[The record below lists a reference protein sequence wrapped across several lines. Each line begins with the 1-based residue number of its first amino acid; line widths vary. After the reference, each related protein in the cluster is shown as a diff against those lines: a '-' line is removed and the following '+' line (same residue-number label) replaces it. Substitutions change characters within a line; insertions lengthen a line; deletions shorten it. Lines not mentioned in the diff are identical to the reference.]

1 MTMPNSDATPMA
13 RAATRFSSVPAAFGL
28 YDPRF
33 EHDACGVSFICDIKG
48 RASRSIVTDA
58 LDALCNLDHRGASG
72 AEVNTGD
79 GAGILLQVP
88 DRFFRAVVDFPLPP
102 AGAYGVGLAFLPLDA
117 EAAEKTM
124 NRINAIVE
132 DEGLRVVGW
141 REVPVD
147 TSMIGPTALSVVPS
161 FQQRVRRRPRRR
173 HRPRARPAA
182 LRRAEALRARARGA
196 RRSGR
201 RRRGGLLPVA
211 VEPDPRLQGHAHHA
225 PAPRV
230 LPRPRRRP
238 GRVRAGA
245 GAQPLLHQ
253 HVPVVAARAPV
264 PVPGPQRRD
273 QHRAGQP
280 QLDARPRGVDVDP
293 ADPASRACLPDHHA
307 RRVRHRD
314 LRRVPRAAAPRRP
327 PASGTRRS

>member
-161 FQQRVRRRPRRR
+161 FRQLFVADPGGATGLELDRLLFVVRKRCEHELAESTVRAPATRWSTSRRCRAGPSSTRGCSPRPSSPSSSPTSPTTGSSPRWCWCTAASPPTRSRR
-173 HRPRARPAA
+173 GRSRTRTGTWPTTARSTPCRATATGCAP
-182 LRRAEALRARARGA
+182 A
-196 RRSGR
+196 RR
-201 RRRGGLLPVA
+201 
-211 VEPDPRLQGHAHHA
+211 
-225 PAPRV
+225 
-230 LPRPRRRP
+230 
-238 GRVRAGA
+238 
-245 GAQPLLHQ
+245 
-253 HVPVVAARAPV
+253 
-264 PVPGPQRRD
+264 
-273 QHRAGQP
+273 
-280 QLDARPRGVDVDP
+280 
-293 ADPASRACLPDHHA
+293 
-307 RRVRHRD
+307 
-314 LRRVPRAAAPRRP
+314 
-327 PASGTRRS
+327 